1 MLTRG
6 SFTVSK
12 DRKYLYLVEGKTDA
26 ELLKRLQVDYIY
38 ITHGTS
44 LVSRET
50 YSYLDRA
57 SSVRTFVTLF
67 DPDGPGKRLEEA
79 ILARYKDV
87 IRISVKKSLAIK
99 KRKVGIA
106 KMALSDLKEALSDC
120 LAHDNKCKETRTIS
134 EEDLLRLKLVGADSF
149 KRREK
154 LCRSLHLAIGTK
166 KSLLNSLNILALQ
179 TEEVEAILNE

>member
-1 MLTRG
+1 MRG
-6 SFTVSK
+6 NFTVSES
-12 DRKYLYLVEGKTDA
+12 RKYLYLVEGKTDA
-26 ELLKRLQVDYIY
+26 ELLKRLQVEYIY

-44 LVSRET
+44 MVSRET

-57 SSVRTFVTLF
+57 DKVRTFVTLF
-67 DPDGPGKRLEEA
+67 DPDGPGKRIEEA
-79 ILARYKDV
+79 ILERYKDV

-106 KMALSDLKEALSDC
+106 KMALSDLKEALCDC
-120 LAHDNKCKETRTIS
+120 LVHDLDCEETRSFS

-154 LCRSLHLAIGTK
+154 LCRSLHLSIGTK
-166 KSLLNSLNILALQ
+166 KSLLNSLNILAIQ
-179 TEEVEAILNE
+179 TKEVEAILNEQ